1 MKHYYLIVDTETTAK
16 NTVADFGAVIVDRQG
31 VIHEQFGVLIDGHF
45 GTLPL
50 FSDHRAPAEAFFST
64 QMLHRR
70 RKHYD
75 QLLANGQRSLCSAS
89 LVNLWLA
96 RVLGQYD
103 PVLTA
108 YNLSFDFGKCAN
120 TDIDLGIFSQRFCL
134 MKAAK
139 RVIGTRADYVQF
151 CNDRGLI
158 TPTGKPRM
166 TADAMAKF
174 LDDTNYDG
182 SLEDEPH
189 TALEDARDYE
199 AMILYALL
207 RDLSRNKLVELG
219 K

>member
-1 MKHYYLIVDTETTAK
+1 MKHYYLIVDTETTAQ

-96 RVLGQYD
+96 RVLGQYN

-139 RVIGTRADYVQF
+139 RVIGIRADYVDF
-151 CNDRGLI
+151 CNARGLI

>member
-1 MKHYYLIVDTETTAK
+1 MKHFYLIVDTETTAK

-139 RVIGTRADYVQF
+139 RVIGIRADYVQF

>member
-1 MKHYYLIVDTETTAK
+1 MKHYYLIVDTETTAQ

-139 RVIGTRADYVQF
+139 RVIGIRADYVQF

-189 TALEDARDYE
+189 TSLEDAQFYE
-199 AMILYALL
+199 APILTKILESVTRKQLL
-207 RDLSRNKLVELG
+207 ELG
-219 K
+219 R